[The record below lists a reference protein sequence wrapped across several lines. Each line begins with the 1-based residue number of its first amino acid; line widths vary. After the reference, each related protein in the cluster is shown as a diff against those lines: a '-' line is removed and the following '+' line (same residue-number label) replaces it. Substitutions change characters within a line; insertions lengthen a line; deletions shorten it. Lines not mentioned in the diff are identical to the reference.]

1 MKKKEKNPPEDRFR
15 GKNMME
21 YEREIERALECLRI
35 NSGKN
40 ILILNTR
47 TSGFLNS
54 LKSILII

>member
-1 MKKKEKNPPEDRFR
+1 
-15 GKNMME
+15 MME